1 MKAMFFLICIAF
13 STFSGRAAADPSCE
27 GRFVNPITDVC
38 WRCIFPLSL
47 GSVQVGKGDL
57 PDTSN
62 PGSPLQL
69 CPAPPPLFVR
79 PGLAIGYWEPMAMTD
94 VSRSPGCMV
103 NLGGFSINLGKTGMG
118 TARKDDK
125 QVTGT
130 WSTIEKMCIA
140 ISVLIVAGN
149 WVKKHNVMDLL
160 GWVFSLTL
168 VSMLVVIRTPVQI
181 IDYSNVAQVY
191 EVDNVPIGLA
201 IPASLTTRVGNAL
214 IQSYEMVFALPDSV
228 TYSKTGMLFGSNL
241 VAKSTDFLSQN
252 PQITTLFSDYVQ
264 NCVMGDI
271 FLNHKYSFEELLN
284 SPDPYTLIF
293 ANPSPLR
300 GVFDK
305 NNQFQTCEEASRDL
319 KSALALD
326 TQTGG
331 KTWNYYVRQLFGGKP
346 NPDLL
351 FSQMIGDSYNYFYSS
366 GQSAGQIIRQNV
378 TMNALRSGIQSY
390 AARSGDTASLV
401 NMANTSSLEKQR
413 LAQATMGHQA
423 LRTLPLMQTVIMGI
437 MIGMFPI
444 MVMAAMFNMMTLQV
458 LKGYVFALI
467 WLQTWPLL
475 FAILNSAMAYYA
487 KQNGVPV
494 VLSELSQVQ
503 LKNSDIAT
511 TAGYIAVM
519 IPPLSWGIVK
529 SMGAAFSSAYSHFS
543 SSGLSATSQAASG
556 VVDGNYSFANM
567 QMENVSGYSWGTNS
581 TTSFGQM
588 SRQLANG
595 GMSTQTRDGSMV
607 WDSGGAMSKL
617 PVDINVGRQI
627 ASAQQQMA
635 READV
640 QAESALH
647 GYNSSV
653 TSAWNS
659 LQQFGT
665 NKGNSAS
672 TTTGAD
678 TTDSSQ
684 DSMARSKMWN
694 AVVANAKANNISN
707 EESFQ
712 QLMDDSAKSTQ
723 GVDLYGSGKWSSGDQ
738 LFGKL
743 GKWGTGLSAE
753 AGVKGSAGW
762 THSSGNT
769 DNVGTSGRESND
781 SRHDTSSQA
790 AKDFKEASDYF
801 TSRKTTTSGNITD
814 NNASSRVDQFAASLS
829 SAKNSYDQYTS
840 SRTRSHE
847 YSEMA
852 SRTESMTGQMNENL
866 TQQFANFVQHRAPQD
881 AEAILTNT
889 SSPEIAAQREAL
901 AREFVKEQVE
911 PRVDA
916 AYQQGRESI
925 GQNMAGVS
933 GGGDNGSVMADYRQ
947 NSGRI
952 DAMTQDAGIKD
963 NVDQKVGGMI
973 TENKQQQQE
982 TRENIQR
989 QGAEV
994 KNENTEM
1001 EKDHKTKANEFKGDY
1016 NERKSKVKSLPG
1028 ADSPTELEA
1037 KAAKIQKD
1045 YLDGKR

>member
-1 MKAMFFLICIAF
+1 
-13 STFSGRAAADPSCE
+13 
-27 GRFVNPITDVC
+27 
-38 WRCIFPLSL
+38 
-47 GSVQVGKGDL
+47 
-57 PDTSN
+57 
-62 PGSPLQL
+62 
-69 CPAPPPLFVR
+69 
-79 PGLAIGYWEPMAMTD
+79 
-94 VSRSPGCMV
+94 
-103 NLGGFSINLGKTGMG
+103 
-118 TARKDDK
+118 
-125 QVTGT
+125 
-130 WSTIEKMCIA
+130 
-140 ISVLIVAGN
+140 
-149 WVKKHNVMDLL
+149 
-160 GWVFSLTL
+160 
-168 VSMLVVIRTPVQI
+168 
-181 IDYSNVAQVY
+181 
-191 EVDNVPIGLA
+191 
-201 IPASLTTRVGNAL
+201 
-214 IQSYEMVFALPDSV
+214 
-228 TYSKTGMLFGSNL
+228 
-241 VAKSTDFLSQN
+241 
-252 PQITTLFSDYVQ
+252 
-264 NCVMGDI
+264 
-271 FLNHKYSFEELLN
+271 
-284 SPDPYTLIF
+284 
-293 ANPSPLR
+293 
-300 GVFDK
+300 
-305 NNQFQTCEEASRDL
+305 
-319 KSALALD
+319 
-326 TQTGG
+326 
-331 KTWNYYVRQLFGGKP
+331 
-346 NPDLL
+346 
-351 FSQMIGDSYNYFYSS
+351 
-366 GQSAGQIIRQNV
+366 
-378 TMNALRSGIQSY
+378 
-390 AARSGDTASLV
+390 
-401 NMANTSSLEKQR
+401 
-413 LAQATMGHQA
+413 
-423 LRTLPLMQTVIMGI
+423 
-437 MIGMFPI
+437 
-444 MVMAAMFNMMTLQV
+444 MMTLQV

-678 TTDSSQ
+678 TTESSQ

-994 KNENTEM
+994 KNEKTEM

>member
-1 MKAMFFLICIAF
+1 MLEVYAIA
-13 STFSGRAAADPSCE
+13 GGDWLRGNLNAIAA
-27 GRFVNPITDVC
+27 F
-38 WRCIFPLSL
+38 
-47 GSVQVGKGDL
+47 
-57 PDTSN
+57 
-62 PGSPLQL
+62 
-69 CPAPPPLFVR
+69 
-79 PGLAIGYWEPMAMTD
+79 
-94 VSRSPGCMV
+94 
-103 NLGGFSINLGKTGMG
+103 MG
-118 TARKDDK
+118 
-125 QVTGT
+125 TGT

-149 WVKKHNVMDLL
+149 WVKKHNVMDLI

-252 PQITTLFSDYVQ
+252 PEITTLFSDYVQ

-401 NMANTSSLEKQR
+401 NIANTSSLEKQR

-423 LRTLPLMQTVIMGI
+423 LRALPLMQTVIMGL

-665 NKGNSAS
+665 NKGNSTS

-678 TTDSSQ
+678 TTESSQ

-712 QLMDDSAKSTQ
+712 QLMDKSTK
-723 GVDLYGSGKWSSGDQ
+723 GAVSGEIYGGGKWSSGDQ
-738 LFGKL
+738 LAGKL
-743 GKWGTGLSAE
+743 GKLATGFSAE
-753 AGVKGSAGW
+753 GGFKGSVAL
-762 THSSGNT
+762 SGTSGST
-769 DNVGTSGRESND
+769 DSTTESGRESHD

-814 NNASSRVDQFAASLS
+814 NNASSRVDQFSASLS
-829 SAKNSYDQYTS
+829 SAKNSYDQYTT

-852 SRTESMTGQMNENL
+852 SRTESMSGQMNENL

-933 GGGDNGSVMADYRQ
+933 GGGDNGSVMADYGQ

-963 NVDQKVGGMI
+963 NVGQKVDGMI
-973 TENKQQQQE
+973 AENKQQHKE
-982 TRENIQR
+982 TRENIQQ
-989 QGAEV
+989 QGVEV
-994 KNENTEM
+994 KKENAEL
-1001 EKDHKTKANEFKGDY
+1001 ENDHKTKGNDFKNTY
-1016 NERKSKVKSLPG
+1016 NNKKESQTKLPG
-1028 ADSPTELEA
+1028 ADTTKELLD
-1037 KAAKIQKD
+1037 KARK
-1045 YLDGKR
+1045 LENETSKR

>member
-1 MKAMFFLICIAF
+1 
-13 STFSGRAAADPSCE
+13 
-27 GRFVNPITDVC
+27 
-38 WRCIFPLSL
+38 
-47 GSVQVGKGDL
+47 
-57 PDTSN
+57 
-62 PGSPLQL
+62 
-69 CPAPPPLFVR
+69 
-79 PGLAIGYWEPMAMTD
+79 
-94 VSRSPGCMV
+94 
-103 NLGGFSINLGKTGMG
+103 
-118 TARKDDK
+118 
-125 QVTGT
+125 
-130 WSTIEKMCIA
+130 
-140 ISVLIVAGN
+140 
-149 WVKKHNVMDLL
+149 
-160 GWVFSLTL
+160 
-168 VSMLVVIRTPVQI
+168 
-181 IDYSNVAQVY
+181 
-191 EVDNVPIGLA
+191 
-201 IPASLTTRVGNAL
+201 
-214 IQSYEMVFALPDSV
+214 
-228 TYSKTGMLFGSNL
+228 
-241 VAKSTDFLSQN
+241 

-271 FLNHKYSFEELLN
+271 FLNHKYTFEELLN

-351 FSQMIGDSYNYFYSS
+351 FSQMIGDSYNYFYNS

-401 NMANTSSLEKQR
+401 NIANTSSLEKQR

-543 SSGLSATSQAASG
+543 SSGLGATSQAASG

-595 GMSTQTRDGSMV
+595 GTETKTGDGTTI
-607 WDSGGAMSKL
+607 WDARSSKL
-617 PVDINVGRQI
+617 PVDINVSRQL
-627 ASAQQQMA
+627 ASANQQMA

-678 TTDSSQ
+678 TTESSQ

-712 QLMDDSAKSTQ
+712 QLMDKSTK
-723 GVDLYGSGKWSSGDQ
+723 GSLSGEMYGNAKWNTGDQ
-738 LFGKL
+738 LAGKL
-743 GKWGTGLSAE
+743 GKWATGFSAE
-753 AGVKGSAGW
+753 GGVKASLGASV
-762 THSSGNT
+762 SSGST
-769 DNVGTSGRESND
+769 DSTNESGRESHD

-814 NNASSRVDQFAASLS
+814 NNASSRVDQFSASLS
-829 SAKNSYDQYTS
+829 SAKNSYDQYTT

-866 TQQFANFVQHRAPQD
+866 TQQFANFVQHRAPQN

-925 GQNMAGVS
+925 GQNMTEVS
-933 GGGDNGSVMADYRQ
+933 GGGDNGSVMADYRH

-952 DAMTQDAGIKD
+952 DAMTQQANIKD
-963 NVDQKVGGMI
+963 NVGQKVGGMI
-973 TENKQQQQE
+973 TENKQQHQE
-982 TRENIQR
+982 TRENIQQ
-989 QGAEV
+989 QGVEV
-994 KNENTEM
+994 KKENAEL
-1001 EKDHKTKANEFKGDY
+1001 ENDHKTKGNDFKNSY
-1016 NERKSKVKSLPG
+1016 NDKKEHQTRLPG
-1028 ADSPTELEA
+1028 ADSTKELLD
-1037 KAAKIQKD
+1037 KATKLENEKPK
-1045 YLDGKR
+1045 G

>member
-1 MKAMFFLICIAF
+1 MLEIYAIA
-13 STFSGRAAADPSCE
+13 GGDWLRGNLNAIAA
-27 GRFVNPITDVC
+27 F
-38 WRCIFPLSL
+38 
-47 GSVQVGKGDL
+47 
-57 PDTSN
+57 
-62 PGSPLQL
+62 
-69 CPAPPPLFVR
+69 
-79 PGLAIGYWEPMAMTD
+79 
-94 VSRSPGCMV
+94 
-103 NLGGFSINLGKTGMG
+103 MG
-118 TARKDDK
+118 TS
-125 QVTGT
+125 T

-149 WVKKHNVMDLL
+149 WVKKHNVMDLI

-201 IPASLTTRVGNAL
+201 IPASLTTRAGNAL

-319 KSALALD
+319 KSALVLD

-678 TTDSSQ
+678 TTESSQ

-712 QLMDDSAKSTQ
+712 QLMD
-723 GVDLYGSGKWSSGDQ
+723 
-738 LFGKL
+738 
-743 GKWGTGLSAE
+743 
-753 AGVKGSAGW
+753 
-762 THSSGNT
+762 
-769 DNVGTSGRESND
+769 
-781 SRHDTSSQA
+781 
-790 AKDFKEASDYF
+790 
-801 TSRKTTTSGNITD
+801 
-814 NNASSRVDQFAASLS
+814 
-829 SAKNSYDQYTS
+829 
-840 SRTRSHE
+840 
-847 YSEMA
+847 
-852 SRTESMTGQMNENL
+852 
-866 TQQFANFVQHRAPQD
+866 
-881 AEAILTNT
+881 
-889 SSPEIAAQREAL
+889 
-901 AREFVKEQVE
+901 
-911 PRVDA
+911 
-916 AYQQGRESI
+916 
-925 GQNMAGVS
+925 
-933 GGGDNGSVMADYRQ
+933 
-947 NSGRI
+947 
-952 DAMTQDAGIKD
+952 
-963 NVDQKVGGMI
+963 
-973 TENKQQQQE
+973 
-982 TRENIQR
+982 
-989 QGAEV
+989 
-994 KNENTEM
+994 
-1001 EKDHKTKANEFKGDY
+1001 
-1016 NERKSKVKSLPG
+1016 
-1028 ADSPTELEA
+1028 
-1037 KAAKIQKD
+1037 
-1045 YLDGKR
+1045 

>member
-1 MKAMFFLICIAF
+1 
-13 STFSGRAAADPSCE
+13 
-27 GRFVNPITDVC
+27 
-38 WRCIFPLSL
+38 
-47 GSVQVGKGDL
+47 
-57 PDTSN
+57 
-62 PGSPLQL
+62 
-69 CPAPPPLFVR
+69 
-79 PGLAIGYWEPMAMTD
+79 
-94 VSRSPGCMV
+94 
-103 NLGGFSINLGKTGMG
+103 
-118 TARKDDK
+118 
-125 QVTGT
+125 
-130 WSTIEKMCIA
+130 
-140 ISVLIVAGN
+140 
-149 WVKKHNVMDLL
+149 
-160 GWVFSLTL
+160 
-168 VSMLVVIRTPVQI
+168 
-181 IDYSNVAQVY
+181 
-191 EVDNVPIGLA
+191 
-201 IPASLTTRVGNAL
+201 
-214 IQSYEMVFALPDSV
+214 
-228 TYSKTGMLFGSNL
+228 
-241 VAKSTDFLSQN
+241 
-252 PQITTLFSDYVQ
+252 
-264 NCVMGDI
+264 
-271 FLNHKYSFEELLN
+271 
-284 SPDPYTLIF
+284 
-293 ANPSPLR
+293 SPLR

-581 TTSFGQM
+581 STAFGQM
-588 SRQLANG
+588 TRQLGNGGTETQTGDGTMLWEARSSKLPVEINVSRQLA
-595 GMSTQTRDGSMV
+595 
-607 WDSGGAMSKL
+607 
-617 PVDINVGRQI
+617 
-627 ASAQQQMA
+627 SANQQMA
-635 READV
+635 RESDV

-659 LQQFGT
+659 LKQFGT
-665 NKGNSAS
+665 NMGSSAS
-672 TTTGAD
+672 TTSGAD
-678 TTDSSQ
+678 TTESSQ

-707 EESFQ
+707 EQSFQ
-712 QLMDDSAKSTQ
+712 NLMDENTRGSITGEVYGSAKA
-723 GVDLYGSGKWSSGDQ
+723 SGG
-738 LFGKL
+738 FEIF
-743 GKWGTGLSAE
+743 GTGGRAE
-753 AGVKGSAGW
+753 VGGKASINGTASTGS
-762 THSSGNT
+762 T
-769 DNVGTSGRESND
+769 DTVGQSGRNSED
-781 SRHDTSSQA
+781 SRHDISSQA
-790 AKDFKEASDYF
+790 AKDFKEGSDYF

-829 SAKNSYDQYTS
+829 SAKNSYDQYTN

-852 SRTESMTGQMNENL
+852 SRTESISGQMNENL
-866 TQQFANFVQHRAPQD
+866 TQQFASFVQQRAPQD
-881 AEAILTNT
+881 AATILTNT
-889 SSPEIAAQREAL
+889 SSPEVAAQREAL
-901 AREFVKEQVE
+901 AREFVKTQVE
-911 PRVDA
+911 PKVDG
-916 AYQQGRESI
+916 AYQEARGSI
-925 GQNMAGVS
+925 GQGMPNVS
-933 GGGDNGSVMADYRQ
+933 GGGGAGSVEADYSQ
-947 NSGRI
+947 HSGSI
-952 DAMTQDAGIKD
+952 DDMTHNAGIKD
-963 NVDQKVGGMI
+963 NVGHTVDTMVSQNKEAHRESQQGI
-973 TENKQQQQE
+973 KQQEGEVKKQQTDLE
-982 TRENIQR
+982 THHKTAGNNFTGQYNKEIDSQRTTLISDTTEKLRENALR
-989 QGAEV
+989 RS
-994 KNENTEM
+994 
-1001 EKDHKTKANEFKGDY
+1001 KDLNDK
-1016 NERKSKVKSLPG
+1016 LP
-1028 ADSPTELEA
+1028 
-1037 KAAKIQKD
+1037 
-1045 YLDGKR
+1045 

>member
-1 MKAMFFLICIAF
+1 
-13 STFSGRAAADPSCE
+13 
-27 GRFVNPITDVC
+27 
-38 WRCIFPLSL
+38 
-47 GSVQVGKGDL
+47 
-57 PDTSN
+57 
-62 PGSPLQL
+62 
-69 CPAPPPLFVR
+69 
-79 PGLAIGYWEPMAMTD
+79 
-94 VSRSPGCMV
+94 
-103 NLGGFSINLGKTGMG
+103 
-118 TARKDDK
+118 
-125 QVTGT
+125 
-130 WSTIEKMCIA
+130 
-140 ISVLIVAGN
+140 
-149 WVKKHNVMDLL
+149 
-160 GWVFSLTL
+160 
-168 VSMLVVIRTPVQI
+168 
-181 IDYSNVAQVY
+181 
-191 EVDNVPIGLA
+191 
-201 IPASLTTRVGNAL
+201 
-214 IQSYEMVFALPDSV
+214 
-228 TYSKTGMLFGSNL
+228 
-241 VAKSTDFLSQN
+241 
-252 PQITTLFSDYVQ
+252 
-264 NCVMGDI
+264 
-271 FLNHKYSFEELLN
+271 
-284 SPDPYTLIF
+284 
-293 ANPSPLR
+293 
-300 GVFDK
+300 
-305 NNQFQTCEEASRDL
+305 
-319 KSALALD
+319 
-326 TQTGG
+326 
-331 KTWNYYVRQLFGGKP
+331 
-346 NPDLL
+346 
-351 FSQMIGDSYNYFYSS
+351 SS

-595 GMSTQTRDGSMV
+595 GISTQTRDGSMV
-607 WDSGGAMSKL
+607 WDSSGAMSKL

-678 TTDSSQ
+678 TTESSQ

>member
-1 MKAMFFLICIAF
+1 
-13 STFSGRAAADPSCE
+13 
-27 GRFVNPITDVC
+27 
-38 WRCIFPLSL
+38 
-47 GSVQVGKGDL
+47 
-57 PDTSN
+57 
-62 PGSPLQL
+62 
-69 CPAPPPLFVR
+69 
-79 PGLAIGYWEPMAMTD
+79 
-94 VSRSPGCMV
+94 
-103 NLGGFSINLGKTGMG
+103 
-118 TARKDDK
+118 
-125 QVTGT
+125 
-130 WSTIEKMCIA
+130 
-140 ISVLIVAGN
+140 
-149 WVKKHNVMDLL
+149 
-160 GWVFSLTL
+160 
-168 VSMLVVIRTPVQI
+168 
-181 IDYSNVAQVY
+181 
-191 EVDNVPIGLA
+191 
-201 IPASLTTRVGNAL
+201 
-214 IQSYEMVFALPDSV
+214 
-228 TYSKTGMLFGSNL
+228 
-241 VAKSTDFLSQN
+241 
-252 PQITTLFSDYVQ
+252 
-264 NCVMGDI
+264 
-271 FLNHKYSFEELLN
+271 
-284 SPDPYTLIF
+284 
-293 ANPSPLR
+293 
-300 GVFDK
+300 
-305 NNQFQTCEEASRDL
+305 
-319 KSALALD
+319 
-326 TQTGG
+326 
-331 KTWNYYVRQLFGGKP
+331 
-346 NPDLL
+346 
-351 FSQMIGDSYNYFYSS
+351 
-366 GQSAGQIIRQNV
+366 
-378 TMNALRSGIQSY
+378 
-390 AARSGDTASLV
+390 
-401 NMANTSSLEKQR
+401 
-413 LAQATMGHQA
+413 
-423 LRTLPLMQTVIMGI
+423 
-437 MIGMFPI
+437 
-444 MVMAAMFNMMTLQV
+444 
-458 LKGYVFALI
+458 
-467 WLQTWPLL
+467 
-475 FAILNSAMAYYA
+475 
-487 KQNGVPV
+487 
-494 VLSELSQVQ
+494 
-503 LKNSDIAT
+503 

-678 TTDSSQ
+678 TTESSQ

>member
-1 MKAMFFLICIAF
+1 MLEVYAIA
-13 STFSGRAAADPSCE
+13 GGDWLRGNLNAIAA
-27 GRFVNPITDVC
+27 F
-38 WRCIFPLSL
+38 
-47 GSVQVGKGDL
+47 
-57 PDTSN
+57 
-62 PGSPLQL
+62 
-69 CPAPPPLFVR
+69 
-79 PGLAIGYWEPMAMTD
+79 
-94 VSRSPGCMV
+94 
-103 NLGGFSINLGKTGMG
+103 MG
-118 TARKDDK
+118 
-125 QVTGT
+125 TGT

-214 IQSYEMVFALPDSV
+214 IQSYEMVFAMPDSV

-252 PQITTLFSDYVQ
+252 PEITTLFSDYVQ

-271 FLNHKYSFEELLN
+271 FLNHKYSFEDLLN

-401 NMANTSSLEKQR
+401 NIANTSSLEKQR

-543 SSGLSATSQAASG
+543 SSGLGATSQAASG

-588 SRQLANG
+588 SRQLGNG
-595 GMSTQTRDGSMV
+595 GMSTQTRDGSTV
-607 WDSGGAMSKL
+607 LDSSGAMSKL
-617 PVDINVGRQI
+617 PVDINVSRQI

-635 READV
+635 RESDV

-678 TTDSSQ
+678 TTESSQ

-707 EESFQ
+707 EQSFQ
-712 QLMDDSAKSTQ
+712 NLMDESTR
-723 GVDLYGSGKWSSGDQ
+723 GTISGELYGGAKIDSSDAA
-738 LFGKL
+738 L
-743 GKWGTGLSAE
+743 GKIGNWVTGGSIFG
-753 AGVKGSAGW
+753 GVKVAASGAASTGS
-762 THSSGNT
+762 T
-769 DNVGTSGRESND
+769 DTVGRSGRHSEDN
-781 SRHDTSSQA
+781 RHDTSSQA

-829 SAKNSYDQYTS
+829 SAKNSYDQYTT

-952 DAMTQDAGIKD
+952 DAMTQDSGIKD

-973 TENKQQQQE
+973 AENKQQHQEAREKIQQ
-982 TRENIQR
+982 
-989 QGAEV
+989 QGVEV
-994 KNENTEM
+994 KKENAEL
-1001 EKDHKTKANEFKGDY
+1001 EKDHKTKENNFRERHNQEIDGQRKTLFQETTDKIRNEALNDVNKMKGKY
-1016 NERKSKVKSLPG
+1016 
-1028 ADSPTELEA
+1028 
-1037 KAAKIQKD
+1037 
-1045 YLDGKR
+1045 

>member
-1 MKAMFFLICIAF
+1 MLEIYAIA
-13 STFSGRAAADPSCE
+13 GGDWLRGNLNAIAA
-27 GRFVNPITDVC
+27 F
-38 WRCIFPLSL
+38 
-47 GSVQVGKGDL
+47 
-57 PDTSN
+57 
-62 PGSPLQL
+62 
-69 CPAPPPLFVR
+69 
-79 PGLAIGYWEPMAMTD
+79 
-94 VSRSPGCMV
+94 
-103 NLGGFSINLGKTGMG
+103 MG
-118 TARKDDK
+118 
-125 QVTGT
+125 TGT

-149 WVKKHNVMDLL
+149 WVKKHNVMDLI

-678 TTDSSQ
+678 TTESSQ

-994 KNENTEM
+994 KNENAEM

>member
-1 MKAMFFLICIAF
+1 MLEIYAIA
-13 STFSGRAAADPSCE
+13 GGDWLRGNLNAIAA
-27 GRFVNPITDVC
+27 F
-38 WRCIFPLSL
+38 
-47 GSVQVGKGDL
+47 
-57 PDTSN
+57 
-62 PGSPLQL
+62 
-69 CPAPPPLFVR
+69 
-79 PGLAIGYWEPMAMTD
+79 
-94 VSRSPGCMV
+94 
-103 NLGGFSINLGKTGMG
+103 MG
-118 TARKDDK
+118 TS
-125 QVTGT
+125 T

-149 WVKKHNVMDLL
+149 WVKKHNVMDLI

-401 NMANTSSLEKQR
+401 NIANTSSLEKQR

-543 SSGLSATSQAASG
+543 SSGLGATSQAASG

-653 TSAWNS
+653 TSAWNV
-659 LQQFGT
+659 LKQFGT
-665 NKGNSAS
+665 NRGTSS
-672 TTTGAD
+672 SMTTGAD
-678 TTDSSQ
+678 NTESSQ
-684 DSMARSKMWN
+684 DTMAKSKMWN

-707 EESFQ
+707 EQSFQ
-712 QLMDDSAKSTQ
+712 NLMDESTR
-723 GVDLYGSGKWSSGDQ
+723 GTVTGEAHVGARWSSGDQ
-738 LFGKL
+738 LAGKIGKL
-743 GKWGTGLSAE
+743 ATGASVE
-753 AGVKGSAGW
+753 GGIKGSISGSGS
-762 THSSGNT
+762 TGSTDTVGQSGRHSS
-769 DNVGTSGRESND
+769 D
-781 SRHDTSSQA
+781 SRHDISSQA
-790 AKDFKEASDYF
+790 AKDFREASDYLV
-801 TSRKTTTSGNITD
+801 SHKTNTSGNITD

-829 SAKNSYDQYTS
+829 SAKNSYDQYTT

>member
-1 MKAMFFLICIAF
+1 MLEVYAIA
-13 STFSGRAAADPSCE
+13 GGDWLRGNLNAIAA
-27 GRFVNPITDVC
+27 F
-38 WRCIFPLSL
+38 
-47 GSVQVGKGDL
+47 
-57 PDTSN
+57 
-62 PGSPLQL
+62 
-69 CPAPPPLFVR
+69 
-79 PGLAIGYWEPMAMTD
+79 
-94 VSRSPGCMV
+94 
-103 NLGGFSINLGKTGMG
+103 MG
-118 TARKDDK
+118 
-125 QVTGT
+125 TGT

-149 WVKKHNVMDLL
+149 WVKKHNVMDLI

-252 PQITTLFSDYVQ
+252 PEITTLFSDYVQ

-401 NMANTSSLEKQR
+401 NIANTSSLEKQR

-423 LRTLPLMQTVIMGI
+423 LRALPLTQTVIMGI

-543 SSGLSATSQAASG
+543 SSGLGATSQAASG

-665 NKGNSAS
+665 NKGNSTS

-678 TTDSSQ
+678 TTESSQ

-712 QLMDDSAKSTQ
+712 QLMDKSTK
-723 GVDLYGSGKWSSGDQ
+723 GAVSGEIYGGGKWSSGDQ
-738 LFGKL
+738 LAGKL
-743 GKWGTGLSAE
+743 GKLATGFSAD
-753 AGVKGSAGW
+753 GGFKGSVAL
-762 THSSGNT
+762 SGTSGST
-769 DNVGTSGRESND
+769 DSTNESGRESHD

-814 NNASSRVDQFAASLS
+814 NNASSRVDQFSASLS
-829 SAKNSYDQYTS
+829 SAKNSYDQYTT

-925 GQNMAGVS
+925 GQNMTGVS
-933 GGGDNGSVMADYRQ
+933 GGGDNGSVMADYGQ

-952 DAMTQDAGIKD
+952 DSMTQDAGIKD
-963 NVDQKVGGMI
+963 NVGQKVDGMI
-973 TENKQQQQE
+973 AENKQQHQE
-982 TRENIQR
+982 TRENIQQ
-989 QGAEV
+989 QGVEV
-994 KNENTEM
+994 KKENAEL
-1001 EKDHKTKANEFKGDY
+1001 ENDHKTKGNDFKNTY
-1016 NERKSKVKSLPG
+1016 NNKKESQTKLPG
-1028 ADSPTELEA
+1028 ADTTKELLD
-1037 KAAKIQKD
+1037 KARK
-1045 YLDGKR
+1045 LENETSKR

>member
-1 MKAMFFLICIAF
+1 MLEVYAIA
-13 STFSGRAAADPSCE
+13 GGDWLRGNLNAIAA
-27 GRFVNPITDVC
+27 F
-38 WRCIFPLSL
+38 
-47 GSVQVGKGDL
+47 
-57 PDTSN
+57 
-62 PGSPLQL
+62 
-69 CPAPPPLFVR
+69 
-79 PGLAIGYWEPMAMTD
+79 
-94 VSRSPGCMV
+94 
-103 NLGGFSINLGKTGMG
+103 MG
-118 TARKDDK
+118 
-125 QVTGT
+125 TGT

-271 FLNHKYSFEELLN
+271 FLNHKYTFEELLN

-401 NMANTSSLEKQR
+401 NIANTSSLEKQR

-543 SSGLSATSQAASG
+543 SSGLGATSQAASG

-678 TTDSSQ
+678 TTESSQ

-712 QLMDDSAKSTQ
+712 QLMDKSTK
-723 GVDLYGSGKWSSGDQ
+723 GAVSGEIYGGGKWSSGDQ
-738 LFGKL
+738 LAGKL
-743 GKWGTGLSAE
+743 GKLATGFSAD
-753 AGVKGSAGW
+753 GGFKGSVAL
-762 THSSGNT
+762 SGTSGST
-769 DNVGTSGRESND
+769 DSTNESGRESHD

-814 NNASSRVDQFAASLS
+814 NNASSRVDQFSASLS
-829 SAKNSYDQYTS
+829 SAKNSYDQYTT

-925 GQNMAGVS
+925 GQNMTGVS
-933 GGGDNGSVMADYRQ
+933 GGGDNGSVMADYGQ

-952 DAMTQDAGIKD
+952 DSMTQDAGIKD
-963 NVDQKVGGMI
+963 NVGQKVDGMI
-973 TENKQQQQE
+973 AENKQQHQE
-982 TRENIQR
+982 TRENIQQ
-989 QGAEV
+989 QGVEV
-994 KNENTEM
+994 KKENAEL
-1001 EKDHKTKANEFKGDY
+1001 ENDHKTKGNDFKNTY
-1016 NERKSKVKSLPG
+1016 NKKKESQTKLPG
-1028 ADSPTELEA
+1028 ADTTKELLD
-1037 KAAKIQKD
+1037 KARK
-1045 YLDGKR
+1045 LENETSKR

>member
-1 MKAMFFLICIAF
+1 MLEIYAIA
-13 STFSGRAAADPSCE
+13 GGDWLRGNLNAIAA
-27 GRFVNPITDVC
+27 F
-38 WRCIFPLSL
+38 
-47 GSVQVGKGDL
+47 
-57 PDTSN
+57 
-62 PGSPLQL
+62 
-69 CPAPPPLFVR
+69 
-79 PGLAIGYWEPMAMTD
+79 
-94 VSRSPGCMV
+94 
-103 NLGGFSINLGKTGMG
+103 MG
-118 TARKDDK
+118 TS
-125 QVTGT
+125 T

-149 WVKKHNVMDLL
+149 WVKKHNVMDLI

-201 IPASLTTRVGNAL
+201 IPASLTTRAGNAL

-319 KSALALD
+319 KSALVLD
-326 TQTGG
+326 SQTGG

-678 TTDSSQ
+678 TTESSQ

>member
-1 MKAMFFLICIAF
+1 
-13 STFSGRAAADPSCE
+13 
-27 GRFVNPITDVC
+27 
-38 WRCIFPLSL
+38 
-47 GSVQVGKGDL
+47 
-57 PDTSN
+57 
-62 PGSPLQL
+62 
-69 CPAPPPLFVR
+69 
-79 PGLAIGYWEPMAMTD
+79 
-94 VSRSPGCMV
+94 
-103 NLGGFSINLGKTGMG
+103 
-118 TARKDDK
+118 
-125 QVTGT
+125 
-130 WSTIEKMCIA
+130 
-140 ISVLIVAGN
+140 
-149 WVKKHNVMDLL
+149 
-160 GWVFSLTL
+160 
-168 VSMLVVIRTPVQI
+168 
-181 IDYSNVAQVY
+181 
-191 EVDNVPIGLA
+191 
-201 IPASLTTRVGNAL
+201 
-214 IQSYEMVFALPDSV
+214 
-228 TYSKTGMLFGSNL
+228 
-241 VAKSTDFLSQN
+241 
-252 PQITTLFSDYVQ
+252 
-264 NCVMGDI
+264 
-271 FLNHKYSFEELLN
+271 
-284 SPDPYTLIF
+284 
-293 ANPSPLR
+293 
-300 GVFDK
+300 
-305 NNQFQTCEEASRDL
+305 
-319 KSALALD
+319 
-326 TQTGG
+326 
-331 KTWNYYVRQLFGGKP
+331 
-346 NPDLL
+346 
-351 FSQMIGDSYNYFYSS
+351 
-366 GQSAGQIIRQNV
+366 
-378 TMNALRSGIQSY
+378 
-390 AARSGDTASLV
+390 ASLV

-678 TTDSSQ
+678 TTESSQ

-994 KNENTEM
+994 KNEKTEM

>member
-1 MKAMFFLICIAF
+1 MLEIYAIA
-13 STFSGRAAADPSCE
+13 GGDWLRGNLNAIAA
-27 GRFVNPITDVC
+27 F
-38 WRCIFPLSL
+38 
-47 GSVQVGKGDL
+47 
-57 PDTSN
+57 
-62 PGSPLQL
+62 
-69 CPAPPPLFVR
+69 
-79 PGLAIGYWEPMAMTD
+79 
-94 VSRSPGCMV
+94 
-103 NLGGFSINLGKTGMG
+103 MG
-118 TARKDDK
+118 
-125 QVTGT
+125 TGT

-140 ISVLIVAGN
+140 ISVLIVAGS
-149 WVKKHNVMDLL
+149 WVKKHNVMDLI

-214 IQSYEMVFALPDSV
+214 IQSYEMVFSLPDSV

-423 LRTLPLMQTVIMGI
+423 LRALPLMQTVIMGL

-665 NKGNSAS
+665 NKGNSTS

-678 TTDSSQ
+678 TTESSQ

-712 QLMDDSAKSTQ
+712 QLMDKSTK
-723 GVDLYGSGKWSSGDQ
+723 GAVSGEIYGGGKWSSGDQ
-738 LFGKL
+738 LAGKL
-743 GKWGTGLSAE
+743 GKLATGFSAE
-753 AGVKGSAGW
+753 GGFKGSVAL
-762 THSSGNT
+762 SGTSGST
-769 DNVGTSGRESND
+769 DSTTESGRESHD

-829 SAKNSYDQYTS
+829 SAKNSYDQYTT

-852 SRTESMTGQMNENL
+852 SRTESMSGQMNENL

-933 GGGDNGSVMADYRQ
+933 GGGDNGSVMADYGQ

-963 NVDQKVGGMI
+963 NVGQKVDGMI
-973 TENKQQQQE
+973 AENKQQHKE
-982 TRENIQR
+982 TRENIQQ
-989 QGAEV
+989 QGVEV
-994 KNENTEM
+994 KKENAEL
-1001 EKDHKTKANEFKGDY
+1001 ENDHKTKGNDFKNTY
-1016 NERKSKVKSLPG
+1016 NNKKESQTKLPG
-1028 ADSPTELEA
+1028 ADTTKELLD
-1037 KAAKIQKD
+1037 KARK
-1045 YLDGKR
+1045 LENETSKR

>member
-1 MKAMFFLICIAF
+1 MLEVYAIA
-13 STFSGRAAADPSCE
+13 GGDWLRGNLNAIAA
-27 GRFVNPITDVC
+27 F
-38 WRCIFPLSL
+38 
-47 GSVQVGKGDL
+47 
-57 PDTSN
+57 
-62 PGSPLQL
+62 
-69 CPAPPPLFVR
+69 
-79 PGLAIGYWEPMAMTD
+79 
-94 VSRSPGCMV
+94 
-103 NLGGFSINLGKTGMG
+103 MG
-118 TARKDDK
+118 
-125 QVTGT
+125 TGT

-149 WVKKHNVMDLL
+149 WVKKHNVIDLL

-271 FLNHKYSFEELLN
+271 FLNHKYTFEELLN

-401 NMANTSSLEKQR
+401 NIANTSSLEKQR

-423 LRTLPLMQTVIMGI
+423 LRALPLTQTVIMGL

-458 LKGYVFALI
+458 LKGYVYALI

-543 SSGLSATSQAASG
+543 SSGLGATSQAASG

-595 GMSTQTRDGSMV
+595 GTETKTGDGTTI
-607 WDSGGAMSKL
+607 WDARSSKL
-617 PVDINVGRQI
+617 PVDINVSRQL
-627 ASAQQQMA
+627 ASANQQMA

-678 TTDSSQ
+678 TTESSQ

-712 QLMDDSAKSTQ
+712 QLMDKSTK
-723 GVDLYGSGKWSSGDQ
+723 GSLSGEMYGNAKWNTGDQ
-738 LFGKL
+738 LAGKL
-743 GKWGTGLSAE
+743 GKWATGFSAE
-753 AGVKGSAGW
+753 GGVKASLGASV
-762 THSSGNT
+762 SSGST
-769 DNVGTSGRESND
+769 DSTNESGRESHD

-814 NNASSRVDQFAASLS
+814 NNASSRVDQFSASLS
-829 SAKNSYDQYTS
+829 SAKNSYDQYTT

-866 TQQFANFVQHRAPQD
+866 TQQFANFVQHRAPQN

-925 GQNMAGVS
+925 GQNMTEVS
-933 GGGDNGSVMADYRQ
+933 GGGDNGSVMADYRH

-952 DAMTQDAGIKD
+952 DAMTQQANIKD
-963 NVDQKVGGMI
+963 NVGQKVGGMI
-973 TENKQQQQE
+973 TENKQQHQE
-982 TRENIQR
+982 TRENIQQ
-989 QGAEV
+989 QGVEV
-994 KNENTEM
+994 KKENAEL
-1001 EKDHKTKANEFKGDY
+1001 ENDHKTKGNDFKNSY
-1016 NERKSKVKSLPG
+1016 NDKKEHQTRLPG
-1028 ADSPTELEA
+1028 ADSTKELLD
-1037 KAAKIQKD
+1037 KATKLENEKPK
-1045 YLDGKR
+1045 G

>member
-1 MKAMFFLICIAF
+1 MLEVYAIA
-13 STFSGRAAADPSCE
+13 GGDWLRGNLNAIAA
-27 GRFVNPITDVC
+27 F
-38 WRCIFPLSL
+38 
-47 GSVQVGKGDL
+47 
-57 PDTSN
+57 
-62 PGSPLQL
+62 
-69 CPAPPPLFVR
+69 
-79 PGLAIGYWEPMAMTD
+79 
-94 VSRSPGCMV
+94 
-103 NLGGFSINLGKTGMG
+103 MG
-118 TARKDDK
+118 
-125 QVTGT
+125 TGT

-149 WVKKHNVMDLL
+149 WVKKHNVMDLI

-252 PQITTLFSDYVQ
+252 PEITTLFSDYVQ

-401 NMANTSSLEKQR
+401 NIANTSSLEKQR

-423 LRTLPLMQTVIMGI
+423 LRALPLTQTVIMGI

-543 SSGLSATSQAASG
+543 SSGLGATSQAASG

-595 GMSTQTRDGSMV
+595 GTETKTGDGTTI
-607 WDSGGAMSKL
+607 WDARSSKL
-617 PVDINVGRQI
+617 PVDINVSRQL
-627 ASAQQQMA
+627 ASANQQMA

-678 TTDSSQ
+678 TTESSQ

-712 QLMDDSAKSTQ
+712 QLMDKSTK
-723 GVDLYGSGKWSSGDQ
+723 GSLSGEMYGNAKWNTGDQ
-738 LFGKL
+738 LAGKL
-743 GKWGTGLSAE
+743 GKWATGFSAE
-753 AGVKGSAGW
+753 GGVKASLGASV
-762 THSSGNT
+762 SSGST
-769 DNVGTSGRESND
+769 DSTNESGRESHD

-866 TQQFANFVQHRAPQD
+866 TQQFANFVQQRAPQD
-881 AEAILTNT
+881 AATILTNT
-889 SSPEIAAQREAL
+889 SSPEIATQREAL

-925 GQNMAGVS
+925 GQNMTEVS
-933 GGGDNGSVMADYRQ
+933 GGGDNGSVMADYRH

-952 DAMTQDAGIKD
+952 DAMTQQANIKD
-963 NVDQKVGGMI
+963 NVGQKVGGMI
-973 TENKQQQQE
+973 TENKQQHQE
-982 TRENIQR
+982 TRENIQQ
-989 QGAEV
+989 QGVEV
-994 KNENTEM
+994 KKENAEL
-1001 EKDHKTKANEFKGDY
+1001 ENDHKTKGNDFKNSY
-1016 NERKSKVKSLPG
+1016 NDKKEHQTRLPG
-1028 ADSPTELEA
+1028 ADSTKELLD
-1037 KAAKIQKD
+1037 KATKLENEKPK
-1045 YLDGKR
+1045 G

>member
-1 MKAMFFLICIAF
+1 MLEIYAIA
-13 STFSGRAAADPSCE
+13 GGDWLRGNLNAIAA
-27 GRFVNPITDVC
+27 F
-38 WRCIFPLSL
+38 
-47 GSVQVGKGDL
+47 
-57 PDTSN
+57 
-62 PGSPLQL
+62 
-69 CPAPPPLFVR
+69 
-79 PGLAIGYWEPMAMTD
+79 
-94 VSRSPGCMV
+94 
-103 NLGGFSINLGKTGMG
+103 MG
-118 TARKDDK
+118 TS
-125 QVTGT
+125 T

-149 WVKKHNVMDLL
+149 WVKKHNVMDLI

-168 VSMLVVIRTPVQI
+168 VSMLVVILTPVQI

-201 IPASLTTRVGNAL
+201 IPASLTTRAGNAL

-319 KSALALD
+319 KSALVLD

-678 TTDSSQ
+678 TTESSQ

-781 SRHDTSSQA
+781 SRHDTSSQV

>member
-1 MKAMFFLICIAF
+1 MLEIYAIA
-13 STFSGRAAADPSCE
+13 GGDWLRGNLNAIAA
-27 GRFVNPITDVC
+27 F
-38 WRCIFPLSL
+38 
-47 GSVQVGKGDL
+47 
-57 PDTSN
+57 
-62 PGSPLQL
+62 
-69 CPAPPPLFVR
+69 
-79 PGLAIGYWEPMAMTD
+79 
-94 VSRSPGCMV
+94 
-103 NLGGFSINLGKTGMG
+103 MG
-118 TARKDDK
+118 TS
-125 QVTGT
+125 T

-149 WVKKHNVMDLL
+149 WVKKHNVMDLI

-168 VSMLVVIRTPVQI
+168 VSMLVVIRIPVQI

-595 GMSTQTRDGSMV
+595 GISTQTRDGSMV
-607 WDSGGAMSKL
+607 WDSSGAMSKL

-678 TTDSSQ
+678 TTESSQ

>member
-1 MKAMFFLICIAF
+1 MLEIYAIA
-13 STFSGRAAADPSCE
+13 GGDWLRGNLNAIAA
-27 GRFVNPITDVC
+27 F
-38 WRCIFPLSL
+38 
-47 GSVQVGKGDL
+47 
-57 PDTSN
+57 
-62 PGSPLQL
+62 
-69 CPAPPPLFVR
+69 
-79 PGLAIGYWEPMAMTD
+79 
-94 VSRSPGCMV
+94 
-103 NLGGFSINLGKTGMG
+103 MG
-118 TARKDDK
+118 TS
-125 QVTGT
+125 T

-149 WVKKHNVMDLL
+149 WVKKHNVMDLI

-444 MVMAAMFNMMTLQV
+444 MVMAAMFNMMTMQV

-678 TTDSSQ
+678 NTVSSQ

-694 AVVANAKANNISN
+694 AVVAYAKANNISN

-712 QLMDDSAKSTQ
+712 QLMDKSRKGTVS
-723 GVDLYGSGKWSSGDQ
+723 GEMYGNAKWSSGDQ
-738 LFGKL
+738 FVGIL
-743 GKWGTGLSAE
+743 GKWATGLTAE
-753 AGVKGSAGW
+753 GGAKISAGVNA
-762 THSSGNT
+762 SSGST
-769 DNVGTSGRESND
+769 DSTTESGRESHD

-790 AKDFKEASDYF
+790 AKEFKEASDYF

-814 NNASSRVDQFAASLS
+814 NNARSRVDQLSASLS

-852 SRTESMTGQMNENL
+852 SRTESMTGQMSENL
-866 TQQFANFVQHRAPQD
+866 TQQFANFVQRRAPQD

-916 AYQQGRESI
+916 VYQQGRESI
-925 GQNMAGVS
+925 GQNMTGVS
-933 GGGDNGSVMADYRQ
+933 GGGDNASVMADYRQ
-947 NSGRI
+947 NSSRI
-952 DAMTQDAGIKD
+952 DAMTQKADIKD
-963 NVDQKVGGMI
+963 NVGQKVDGMI
-973 TENKQQQQE
+973 TENKQQHQE
-982 TRENIQR
+982 TRENIQQ
-989 QGAEV
+989 QGVEV
-994 KNENTEM
+994 KKENAEL
-1001 EKDHKTKANEFKGDY
+1001 ENDHKTKGNDFKNSY
-1016 NERKSKVKSLPG
+1016 NDKKEHQTRLPG
-1028 ADSPTELEA
+1028 ADSTKELLD
-1037 KAAKIQKD
+1037 KATKLENEKPK
-1045 YLDGKR
+1045 G

>member
-1 MKAMFFLICIAF
+1 
-13 STFSGRAAADPSCE
+13 
-27 GRFVNPITDVC
+27 
-38 WRCIFPLSL
+38 
-47 GSVQVGKGDL
+47 
-57 PDTSN
+57 
-62 PGSPLQL
+62 
-69 CPAPPPLFVR
+69 
-79 PGLAIGYWEPMAMTD
+79 
-94 VSRSPGCMV
+94 
-103 NLGGFSINLGKTGMG
+103 
-118 TARKDDK
+118 
-125 QVTGT
+125 
-130 WSTIEKMCIA
+130 
-140 ISVLIVAGN
+140 
-149 WVKKHNVMDLL
+149 
-160 GWVFSLTL
+160 
-168 VSMLVVIRTPVQI
+168 
-181 IDYSNVAQVY
+181 DYSNVAQVY

-595 GMSTQTRDGSMV
+595 GISTQTRDGSMV
-607 WDSGGAMSKL
+607 WDSSGAMSKL

-678 TTDSSQ
+678 TTESSQ

>member
-1 MKAMFFLICIAF
+1 MLEIYAIA
-13 STFSGRAAADPSCE
+13 GGDWLRGNLNAIAA
-27 GRFVNPITDVC
+27 F
-38 WRCIFPLSL
+38 
-47 GSVQVGKGDL
+47 
-57 PDTSN
+57 
-62 PGSPLQL
+62 
-69 CPAPPPLFVR
+69 
-79 PGLAIGYWEPMAMTD
+79 
-94 VSRSPGCMV
+94 
-103 NLGGFSINLGKTGMG
+103 MG
-118 TARKDDK
+118 TS
-125 QVTGT
+125 T

-149 WVKKHNVMDLL
+149 WVKKHNVMDLI

-423 LRTLPLMQTVIMGI
+423 LRALPLMQTVIMGL

-595 GMSTQTRDGSMV
+595 GISTQTRDGSMV
-607 WDSGGAMSKL
+607 WDSSGAMSKL

-678 TTDSSQ
+678 TTESSQ

-994 KNENTEM
+994 KNENAEM

-1028 ADSPTELEA
+1028 ADSPTEL
-1037 KAAKIQKD
+1037 
-1045 YLDGKR
+1045 GKVRTSP

>member
-1 MKAMFFLICIAF
+1 MLEVYAIA
-13 STFSGRAAADPSCE
+13 GGDWLRGNLNAIAA
-27 GRFVNPITDVC
+27 F
-38 WRCIFPLSL
+38 
-47 GSVQVGKGDL
+47 
-57 PDTSN
+57 
-62 PGSPLQL
+62 
-69 CPAPPPLFVR
+69 
-79 PGLAIGYWEPMAMTD
+79 
-94 VSRSPGCMV
+94 
-103 NLGGFSINLGKTGMG
+103 MG
-118 TARKDDK
+118 
-125 QVTGT
+125 TGT

-149 WVKKHNVMDLL
+149 WVKKHNVMDLI

-271 FLNHKYSFEELLN
+271 FLNHKYTFEELLN

-401 NMANTSSLEKQR
+401 NIANTSSLEKQR

-423 LRTLPLMQTVIMGI
+423 LRALPLTQTVIMGL

-665 NKGNSAS
+665 NKGNSTS

-678 TTDSSQ
+678 TTESSQ

-712 QLMDDSAKSTQ
+712 QLMDKSTK
-723 GVDLYGSGKWSSGDQ
+723 GSLSGEMYGNAKWNTGDQ
-738 LFGKL
+738 LAGKL
-743 GKWGTGLSAE
+743 GKWATGFSAE
-753 AGVKGSAGW
+753 GGVKASLGASV
-762 THSSGNT
+762 SSGST
-769 DNVGTSGRESND
+769 DSTNESGRESHD

-814 NNASSRVDQFAASLS
+814 NNASSRVDQFSASLS
-829 SAKNSYDQYTS
+829 SAKNSYDQYTT

-866 TQQFANFVQHRAPQD
+866 TQQFANFVQHRAPQN

-925 GQNMAGVS
+925 GQNMTEVS
-933 GGGDNGSVMADYRQ
+933 GGGDNGSVMADYRH

-952 DAMTQDAGIKD
+952 DAMTQQANIKGRCEQVPD
-963 NVDQKVGGMI
+963 M
-973 TENKQQQQE
+973 
-982 TRENIQR
+982 RSSYSS
-989 QGAEV
+989 GAHPRG
-994 KNENTEM
+994 T
-1001 EKDHKTKANEFKGDY
+1001 
-1016 NERKSKVKSLPG
+1016 S
-1028 ADSPTELEA
+1028 
-1037 KAAKIQKD
+1037 
-1045 YLDGKR
+1045 

>member
-1 MKAMFFLICIAF
+1 
-13 STFSGRAAADPSCE
+13 
-27 GRFVNPITDVC
+27 
-38 WRCIFPLSL
+38 
-47 GSVQVGKGDL
+47 
-57 PDTSN
+57 
-62 PGSPLQL
+62 
-69 CPAPPPLFVR
+69 
-79 PGLAIGYWEPMAMTD
+79 
-94 VSRSPGCMV
+94 
-103 NLGGFSINLGKTGMG
+103 
-118 TARKDDK
+118 
-125 QVTGT
+125 
-130 WSTIEKMCIA
+130 
-140 ISVLIVAGN
+140 
-149 WVKKHNVMDLL
+149 
-160 GWVFSLTL
+160 
-168 VSMLVVIRTPVQI
+168 
-181 IDYSNVAQVY
+181 
-191 EVDNVPIGLA
+191 
-201 IPASLTTRVGNAL
+201 
-214 IQSYEMVFALPDSV
+214 
-228 TYSKTGMLFGSNL
+228 
-241 VAKSTDFLSQN
+241 
-252 PQITTLFSDYVQ
+252 
-264 NCVMGDI
+264 
-271 FLNHKYSFEELLN
+271 
-284 SPDPYTLIF
+284 
-293 ANPSPLR
+293 
-300 GVFDK
+300 
-305 NNQFQTCEEASRDL
+305 
-319 KSALALD
+319 
-326 TQTGG
+326 
-331 KTWNYYVRQLFGGKP
+331 
-346 NPDLL
+346 
-351 FSQMIGDSYNYFYSS
+351 
-366 GQSAGQIIRQNV
+366 
-378 TMNALRSGIQSY
+378 
-390 AARSGDTASLV
+390 ASLV

-595 GMSTQTRDGSMV
+595 GISTQTRDGSMV

-678 TTDSSQ
+678 TTESSQ

>member
-1 MKAMFFLICIAF
+1 
-13 STFSGRAAADPSCE
+13 
-27 GRFVNPITDVC
+27 
-38 WRCIFPLSL
+38 
-47 GSVQVGKGDL
+47 
-57 PDTSN
+57 
-62 PGSPLQL
+62 
-69 CPAPPPLFVR
+69 
-79 PGLAIGYWEPMAMTD
+79 
-94 VSRSPGCMV
+94 
-103 NLGGFSINLGKTGMG
+103 
-118 TARKDDK
+118 
-125 QVTGT
+125 
-130 WSTIEKMCIA
+130 
-140 ISVLIVAGN
+140 
-149 WVKKHNVMDLL
+149 
-160 GWVFSLTL
+160 
-168 VSMLVVIRTPVQI
+168 
-181 IDYSNVAQVY
+181 
-191 EVDNVPIGLA
+191 
-201 IPASLTTRVGNAL
+201 
-214 IQSYEMVFALPDSV
+214 
-228 TYSKTGMLFGSNL
+228 
-241 VAKSTDFLSQN
+241 
-252 PQITTLFSDYVQ
+252 
-264 NCVMGDI
+264 
-271 FLNHKYSFEELLN
+271 LLN

-319 KSALALD
+319 KSALVLD

-678 TTDSSQ
+678 TTESSQ

>member
-1 MKAMFFLICIAF
+1 MLEIYAIA
-13 STFSGRAAADPSCE
+13 GGDWLRGNLNAIAA
-27 GRFVNPITDVC
+27 F
-38 WRCIFPLSL
+38 
-47 GSVQVGKGDL
+47 
-57 PDTSN
+57 
-62 PGSPLQL
+62 
-69 CPAPPPLFVR
+69 
-79 PGLAIGYWEPMAMTD
+79 
-94 VSRSPGCMV
+94 
-103 NLGGFSINLGKTGMG
+103 MG
-118 TARKDDK
+118 
-125 QVTGT
+125 TGT

-140 ISVLIVAGN
+140 ISVLIVAGS
-149 WVKKHNVMDLL
+149 WVKKHNVMDLI

-214 IQSYEMVFALPDSV
+214 IQSYEMVFSLPDSV

-252 PQITTLFSDYVQ
+252 PEITTLFSDYVQ

-271 FLNHKYSFEELLN
+271 FLNHKYSFEDLLN

-300 GVFDK
+300 QVPNNSYNFLDK
-305 NNQFQTCEEASRDL
+305 NYLGTTFISCQEAATEL
-319 KSALALD
+319 KQRLALD

-401 NMANTSSLEKQR
+401 NIANTSSLEKQR

-543 SSGLSATSQAASG
+543 SSGLGATSQAASG

-635 READV
+635 RESDV

-678 TTDSSQ
+678 TTESSQ

-694 AVVANAKANNISN
+694 AVVSNAKANNISN
-707 EESFQ
+707 EQSFQ
-712 QLMDDSAKSTQ
+712 NLMDENTRGSIAGEVYGSAK
-723 GVDLYGSGKWSSGDQ
+723 VSGGFEV
-738 LFGKL
+738 FGNG
-743 GKWGTGLSAE
+743 GKAE
-753 AGVKGSAGW
+753 AGGKASITGSASTG
-762 THSSGNT
+762 ST
-769 DNVGTSGRESND
+769 DTVGQSGRNSED
-781 SRHDTSSQA
+781 KRHDTSSQA

-801 TSRKTTTSGNITD
+801 TSRKTSTSGNTTD

-852 SRTESMTGQMNENL
+852 SRTESMSGQMNENL
-866 TQQFANFVQHRAPQD
+866 TQQFANFVQQRSPHN

-889 SSPEIAAQREAL
+889 SSPEVAAQREAL
-901 AREFVKEQVE
+901 AREFVKAQVE
-911 PRVDA
+911 PKVDG

-925 GQNMAGVS
+925 GQNMSGVS
-933 GGGDNGSVMADYRQ
+933 GGGDRGSVMADYGH
-947 NSGRI
+947 NADNI
-952 DAMTQDAGIKD
+952 EAMTRDAGIKD
-963 NVDQKVGGMI
+963 NVGQKVDGMI
-973 TENKQQQQE
+973 AQNNQQHQGSREDIQQQGVDVKKQNADME
-982 TRENIQR
+982 NAHKTEQNKFSVQYNKEIDSQRTTVISDTTQKLRENALKR
-989 QGAEV
+989 S
-994 KNENTEM
+994 KDL
-1001 EKDHKTKANEFKGDY
+1001 DHK
-1016 NERKSKVKSLPG
+1016 LP
-1028 ADSPTELEA
+1028 
-1037 KAAKIQKD
+1037 
-1045 YLDGKR
+1045 

>member
-1 MKAMFFLICIAF
+1 MLEIYAIA
-13 STFSGRAAADPSCE
+13 GGDWLRGNLNAIAA
-27 GRFVNPITDVC
+27 F
-38 WRCIFPLSL
+38 
-47 GSVQVGKGDL
+47 
-57 PDTSN
+57 
-62 PGSPLQL
+62 
-69 CPAPPPLFVR
+69 
-79 PGLAIGYWEPMAMTD
+79 
-94 VSRSPGCMV
+94 
-103 NLGGFSINLGKTGMG
+103 MG
-118 TARKDDK
+118 AS
-125 QVTGT
+125 T

-149 WVKKHNVMDLL
+149 WVKKHNVMDLI

-201 IPASLTTRVGNAL
+201 IPASLTTRAGNAL

-319 KSALALD
+319 KSALVLD

-678 TTDSSQ
+678 TTESSQ

>member
-1 MKAMFFLICIAF
+1 MLEVYAIA
-13 STFSGRAAADPSCE
+13 GGDWLRGNLNAIAA
-27 GRFVNPITDVC
+27 F
-38 WRCIFPLSL
+38 
-47 GSVQVGKGDL
+47 
-57 PDTSN
+57 
-62 PGSPLQL
+62 
-69 CPAPPPLFVR
+69 
-79 PGLAIGYWEPMAMTD
+79 
-94 VSRSPGCMV
+94 
-103 NLGGFSINLGKTGMG
+103 MG
-118 TARKDDK
+118 
-125 QVTGT
+125 TGT

-401 NMANTSSLEKQR
+401 NIANTSSLEKQR

-543 SSGLSATSQAASG
+543 SSGLGATSQAASG

-635 READV
+635 RESDV

-678 TTDSSQ
+678 TTESSQ

-829 SAKNSYDQYTS
+829 SAKNSYDQYTT

-925 GQNMAGVS
+925 GQNMAALS
-933 GGGDNGSVMADYRQ
+933 Y
-947 NSGRI
+947 
-952 DAMTQDAGIKD
+952 K
-963 NVDQKVGGMI
+963 
-973 TENKQQQQE
+973 
-982 TRENIQR
+982 
-989 QGAEV
+989 
-994 KNENTEM
+994 
-1001 EKDHKTKANEFKGDY
+1001 HKT
-1016 NERKSKVKSLPG
+1016 LP
-1028 ADSPTELEA
+1028 TIL
-1037 KAAKIQKD
+1037 
-1045 YLDGKR
+1045 RV

>member
-1 MKAMFFLICIAF
+1 MLEIYAIA
-13 STFSGRAAADPSCE
+13 GGDWLRGNLNAIAA
-27 GRFVNPITDVC
+27 F
-38 WRCIFPLSL
+38 
-47 GSVQVGKGDL
+47 
-57 PDTSN
+57 
-62 PGSPLQL
+62 
-69 CPAPPPLFVR
+69 
-79 PGLAIGYWEPMAMTD
+79 
-94 VSRSPGCMV
+94 
-103 NLGGFSINLGKTGMG
+103 MG
-118 TARKDDK
+118 TS
-125 QVTGT
+125 T

-149 WVKKHNVMDLL
+149 WVKNHNVMDLI

-201 IPASLTTRVGNAL
+201 IPASLTTRAGNAL

-319 KSALALD
+319 KSALVLD

-595 GMSTQTRDGSMV
+595 GISTQTRDGSMV

-678 TTDSSQ
+678 TTESSQ

>member
-1 MKAMFFLICIAF
+1 MLEIYAIA
-13 STFSGRAAADPSCE
+13 GGDWLRGNLNAIAA
-27 GRFVNPITDVC
+27 F
-38 WRCIFPLSL
+38 
-47 GSVQVGKGDL
+47 
-57 PDTSN
+57 
-62 PGSPLQL
+62 
-69 CPAPPPLFVR
+69 
-79 PGLAIGYWEPMAMTD
+79 
-94 VSRSPGCMV
+94 
-103 NLGGFSINLGKTGMG
+103 MG
-118 TARKDDK
+118 TS
-125 QVTGT
+125 T

-201 IPASLTTRVGNAL
+201 IPASLTTRAGNAL

-678 TTDSSQ
+678 TTESSQ

>member
-1 MKAMFFLICIAF
+1 MLEIYAIA
-13 STFSGRAAADPSCE
+13 GGDWLRGNLNAIAA
-27 GRFVNPITDVC
+27 FM
-38 WRCIFPLSL
+38 
-47 GSVQVGKGDL
+47 GS
-57 PDTSN
+57 S
-62 PGSPLQL
+62 
-69 CPAPPPLFVR
+69 
-79 PGLAIGYWEPMAMTD
+79 
-94 VSRSPGCMV
+94 
-103 NLGGFSINLGKTGMG
+103 
-118 TARKDDK
+118 
-125 QVTGT
+125 T

-149 WVKKHNVMDLL
+149 WVKKHNVMDLI

-201 IPASLTTRVGNAL
+201 IPASLTTRAGNAL

-319 KSALALD
+319 KSALVLD

-366 GQSAGQIIRQNV
+366 GQSAGQMIRQNV

-678 TTDSSQ
+678 TTESSQ

>member
-1 MKAMFFLICIAF
+1 
-13 STFSGRAAADPSCE
+13 
-27 GRFVNPITDVC
+27 
-38 WRCIFPLSL
+38 
-47 GSVQVGKGDL
+47 
-57 PDTSN
+57 
-62 PGSPLQL
+62 
-69 CPAPPPLFVR
+69 
-79 PGLAIGYWEPMAMTD
+79 
-94 VSRSPGCMV
+94 
-103 NLGGFSINLGKTGMG
+103 
-118 TARKDDK
+118 
-125 QVTGT
+125 
-130 WSTIEKMCIA
+130 
-140 ISVLIVAGN
+140 
-149 WVKKHNVMDLL
+149 
-160 GWVFSLTL
+160 
-168 VSMLVVIRTPVQI
+168 
-181 IDYSNVAQVY
+181 
-191 EVDNVPIGLA
+191 
-201 IPASLTTRVGNAL
+201 
-214 IQSYEMVFALPDSV
+214 
-228 TYSKTGMLFGSNL
+228 
-241 VAKSTDFLSQN
+241 
-252 PQITTLFSDYVQ
+252 
-264 NCVMGDI
+264 
-271 FLNHKYSFEELLN
+271 
-284 SPDPYTLIF
+284 
-293 ANPSPLR
+293 
-300 GVFDK
+300 
-305 NNQFQTCEEASRDL
+305 
-319 KSALALD
+319 
-326 TQTGG
+326 
-331 KTWNYYVRQLFGGKP
+331 
-346 NPDLL
+346 
-351 FSQMIGDSYNYFYSS
+351 
-366 GQSAGQIIRQNV
+366 
-378 TMNALRSGIQSY
+378 
-390 AARSGDTASLV
+390 
-401 NMANTSSLEKQR
+401 
-413 LAQATMGHQA
+413 
-423 LRTLPLMQTVIMGI
+423 LPLMQTVIMGI

-595 GMSTQTRDGSMV
+595 GISTQTRDGSMV
-607 WDSGGAMSKL
+607 WDSSGAMSKL

-678 TTDSSQ
+678 TTESSQ

-743 GKWGTGLSAE
+743 GKWGAGLSAE

>member
-1 MKAMFFLICIAF
+1 MVDYRK
-13 STFSGRAAADPSCE
+13 
-27 GRFVNPITDVC
+27 DVY
-38 WRCIFPLSL
+38 RHL
-47 GSVQVGKGDL
+47 G
-57 PDTSN
+57 TH
-62 PGSPLQL
+62 
-69 CPAPPPLFVR
+69 C
-79 PGLAIGYWEPMAMTD
+79 
-94 VSRSPGCMV
+94 
-103 NLGGFSINLGKTGMG
+103 GGELGKKTQRNGPY
-118 TARKDDK
+118 
-125 QVTGT
+125 
-130 WSTIEKMCIA
+130 W
-140 ISVLIVAGN
+140 
-149 WVKKHNVMDLL
+149 L
-160 GWVFSLTL
+160 GLFLTL

-401 NMANTSSLEKQR
+401 NIANTSSLEKQR

-678 TTDSSQ
+678 TTESSQ

-712 QLMDDSAKSTQ
+712 QLMD
-723 GVDLYGSGKWSSGDQ
+723 
-738 LFGKL
+738 
-743 GKWGTGLSAE
+743 
-753 AGVKGSAGW
+753 
-762 THSSGNT
+762 
-769 DNVGTSGRESND
+769 ESERN
-781 SRHDTSSQA
+781 
-790 AKDFKEASDYF
+790 Y
-801 TSRKTTTSGNITD
+801 
-814 NNASSRVDQFAASLS
+814 
-829 SAKNSYDQYTS
+829 
-840 SRTRSHE
+840 
-847 YSEMA
+847 
-852 SRTESMTGQMNENL
+852 
-866 TQQFANFVQHRAPQD
+866 
-881 AEAILTNT
+881 
-889 SSPEIAAQREAL
+889 
-901 AREFVKEQVE
+901 QV
-911 PRVDA
+911 RC
-916 AYQQGRESI
+916 
-925 GQNMAGVS
+925 M
-933 GGGDNGSVMADYRQ
+933 
-947 NSGRI
+947 
-952 DAMTQDAGIKD
+952 
-963 NVDQKVGGMI
+963 
-973 TENKQQQQE
+973 
-982 TRENIQR
+982 
-989 QGAEV
+989 
-994 KNENTEM
+994 
-1001 EKDHKTKANEFKGDY
+1001 
-1016 NERKSKVKSLPG
+1016 
-1028 ADSPTELEA
+1028 
-1037 KAAKIQKD
+1037 
-1045 YLDGKR
+1045 